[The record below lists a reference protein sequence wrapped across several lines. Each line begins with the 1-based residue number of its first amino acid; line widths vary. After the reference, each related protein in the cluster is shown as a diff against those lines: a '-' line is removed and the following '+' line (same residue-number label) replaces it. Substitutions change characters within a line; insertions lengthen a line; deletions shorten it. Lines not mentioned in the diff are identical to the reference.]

1 MIERLGK
8 RAVALP
14 LLAVFLVSLVFGT
27 AFAPIM
33 RAEMRDVPIAVA
45 SLDEGAATP
54 AGEVNAGA
62 EAAKKMAQKMGATG
76 VFKVTSLES
85 QEEVDA
91 ALANN
96 DVYAALVFPKD
107 FTARQVA
114 KQMATAGAAAGQAAG
129 APGQAASAPGA
140 EAAAGAQAAP
150 GSAADAAAGTQGEA
164 ESDVVLYINIGKNQM
179 LATQLAQ
186 ALPVQLQQAG
196 LSAEVVQV
204 NTADLGGGLMAPMFA
219 IQGMVMPCFIMTMLG
234 SVLLFLVLAPGRS
247 GREARQAVA
256 IQAGYAVAASALAA
270 ALAYAIAAWIG
281 GMSLPFAPVFLTLW
295 IGSLCTMLLFVGALD
310 AAFPLGVLVILLT
323 FALGTVTAMLAPEM
337 MPAFWSAWVTPWA
350 PQFQIGTGMREILFM
365 DSGLWTSRMPVL
377 LIEGA
382 IGLLLLAVAGLRGA
396 RGADA
401 EAASGESGAAAAA

>member
-45 SLDEGAATP
+45 SLDEGATTP
-54 AGEVNAGA
+54 AGDVNAGA
-62 EAAKKMAQKMGATG
+62 EAAKKMAQMAGATG
-76 VFKVTSLES
+76 VFKVASLATRK
-85 QEEVDA
+85 EVDA
-91 ALANN
+91 AFADN
-96 DVYAALVFPKD
+96 DIYAALVFPED

-114 KQMATAGAAAGQAAG
+114 KQMAAAQGVGGAAGDAADGGADAGASAAGPASASGAAAAA
-129 APGQAASAPGA
+129 
-140 EAAAGAQAAP
+140 
-150 GSAADAAAGTQGEA
+150 QGEA
-164 ESDVVLYINIGKNQM
+164 ESDVVLYVNIGKNQM

-186 ALPVQLQQAG
+186 ALPAQLQQAG
-196 LSAEVVQV
+196 LSAKVAQV
-204 NTADLGGGLMAPMFA
+204 NEADLGGGLMAPMFA

-234 SVLLFLVLAPGRS
+234 SVLLFLVLGPGRS

-256 IQAGYAVAASALAA
+256 LQAGYAVAASALAA
-270 ALAYAIAAWIG
+270 MLAYGIAAWIG

-310 AAFPLGVLVILLT
+310 AAFPLGVLVMLLT

-337 MPAFWSAWVTPWA
+337 MPAFWSSWVTPWA
-350 PQFQIGTGMREILFM
+350 PQFQIGTGMREVLFM
-365 DSGLWTSRMPVL
+365 DSGVWTSRMPVL

-382 IGLLLLAVAGLRGA
+382 IGLLLLAVAGLRGT

-401 EAASGESGAAAAA
+401 EAASGES